1 MLFYFFRTNR
11 PKSSRCLPQISPA
24 FLFKLYITGLL
35 RRFLLDGPGVGGILA
50 VLHACL
56 DLKNTIL
63 DKLHYVLYFL
73 TPAMHP
79 RYLALI
85 DEAGKLVKV

>member
-1 MLFYFFRTNR
+1 M
-11 PKSSRCLPQISPA
+11 
-24 FLFKLYITGLL
+24 
-35 RRFLLDGPGVGGILA
+35 
-50 VLHACL
+50 LHACL

-85 DEAGKLVKV
+85 DEAGKLVKVSVELYVVMWDVCGCMCVYYCIAFL

>member
-1 MLFYFFRTNR
+1 MAIIYNPVLANKSFLQLFNLTRFH
-11 PKSSRCLPQISPA
+11 L
-24 FLFKLYITGLL
+24 LLYIF
-35 RRFLLDGPGVGGILA
+35 RFLLDGPGVGGILA